1 MTDRSTGAGDR
12 ADHWDSAYQDRGA
25 HGVSWFQ
32 PDPTVS
38 MELIEMLGVSTDD
51 AVIDVGG
58 GASLLVDSLIG
69 RGWSDVTVL
78 DISHT
83 ALEAARERL
92 GSDAPVTWLD
102 QDLLTWSPERHY
114 GLWHDRAV
122 FHFLVD
128 AAERETYLR
137 VLRAAVAPGGSVI
150 LATFASDGPE
160 YCSGLSVVRYS
171 AEDLA
176 TILAGT
182 DFEVVE
188 SRCEEHTTPGG
199 AVQPFT
205 WVAGRATR

>member
-1 MTDRSTGAGDR
+1 
-12 ADHWDSAYQDRGA
+12 
-25 HGVSWFQ
+25 
-32 PDPTVS
+32 

-160 YCSGLSVVRYS
+160 YCSGLPVVRYS